1 MLSQFKEIW
10 LVDFEFQA
18 LDGERPIPHCMVAR
32 EFHTGQ
38 LLRIWLGG
46 HGTPKTCP
54 FPTGADVLFVAYY
67 ASAELGC
74 FRALGWPVPARVLDL
89 FCEFRTLTNGL
100 DTVCGNGLLG
110 ALAWF
115 GLDSLDAVEKEEF
128 RQLAIRGGPY
138 SSKERAD
145 LLDYCQSDV
154 DSLASLLPKME
165 PHIDIFRGL
174 SHGRYMAAVAE
185 MEWNGIPIDGF
196 SWGQLHDHWQALQ
209 ARLIESLNSEW
220 DLYEGK
226 TFKMDKWE
234 AFLSRNGL
242 PWPRLASGKL
252 AMADET
258 FRQMAKR
265 FPDKIGPVRELR
277 LTLAKMRL
285 NELPVGSDGRNR
297 CLLSPFRSKTG
308 RNQPSNSKFIF
319 GPSAWMRSL
328 IKPPP
333 GRAVAYIDW
342 SQQEFAIA
350 AALSGDTAM
359 QEAYL
364 SGDPYLAFAR
374 QAGAVPDDATK
385 ESHPAERNQFKVCAL
400 AVQYGMGEDSLANS
414 LGEPPVVG
422 RRLLQLHRQT
432 YSTYWRWSQAA
443 VDHAMLF
450 GHLHTVFGWRLQVGN
465 RVNTR
470 SLANFP
476 CQANGAEML
485 RLACCMIV
493 EAGIKLIAPIH
504 DAILIEADATSI
516 NRVVSQAQ
524 QLMLEAGKVVLDGF
538 ELRSDAEVIA
548 YPDRY
553 SDPRG
558 QAFWERIT
566 SALDEVVSA

>member
-1 MLSQFKEIW
+1 
-10 LVDFEFQA
+10 
-18 LDGERPIPHCMVAR
+18 
-32 EFHTGQ
+32 
-38 LLRIWLGG
+38 
-46 HGTPKTCP
+46 
-54 FPTGADVLFVAYY
+54 
-67 ASAELGC
+67 
-74 FRALGWPVPARVLDL
+74 
-89 FCEFRTLTNGL
+89 
-100 DTVCGNGLLG
+100 
-110 ALAWF
+110 
-115 GLDSLDAVEKEEF
+115 
-128 RQLAIRGGPY
+128 
-138 SSKERAD
+138 
-145 LLDYCQSDV
+145 
-154 DSLASLLPKME
+154 
-165 PHIDIFRGL
+165 
-174 SHGRYMAAVAE
+174 
-185 MEWNGIPIDGF
+185 
-196 SWGQLHDHWQALQ
+196 
-209 ARLIESLNSEW
+209 
-220 DLYEGK
+220 
-226 TFKMDKWE
+226 
-234 AFLSRNGL
+234 
-242 PWPRLASGKL
+242 
-252 AMADET
+252 MADET

-265 FPDKIGPVRELR
+265 FPDQIGPVRELR

-414 LGEPPVVG
+414 LGEPPVVS
-422 RRLLQLHRQT
+422 RRLLQLHHQT
-432 YSTYWRWSQAA
+432 YPTYWRWSQAA

-558 QAFWERIT
+558 QSFWERIT